1 MPVQKIRYAVIA
13 ALCALVAT
21 ATCARAI
28 AADDMTKGNDSRRIK
43 FYRNPMGLPD
53 TSPMPKKDSM
63 GMDYIPVYDD
73 EDAGD
78 GTVKISLGKL
88 QKTGVRSEQVE
99 TPRSERPVRAP
110 GTINWM
116 NAGYRSSRSGSR
128 ALSNTSKTSRRAST
142 FTRASP

>member
-1 MPVQKIRYAVIA
+1 MPVQKIRYAVVA

-21 ATCARAI
+21 APCAQAI
-28 AADDMTKGNDSRRIK
+28 AADDMTKGNDGKRIK

-53 TSPMPKKDSM
+53 TSAVPKKDSM

-78 GTVKISLGKL
+78 GTLKISSGKI
-88 QKTGVRSEQVE
+88 QKTGIRSEQVE
-99 TPRSERPVRAP
+99 KRVLTLRCVCP
-110 GTINWM
+110 GRFNSM
-116 NAGYRSSRSGSR
+116 NAVYRSFRSGSK
-128 ALSNTSKTSRRAST
+128 ALSNRSKTSPQAST